1 MTRQLDAFAPY
12 DPGPRAVLPAAVAPA
27 FAAGLTFDE
36 RRELDAIFAR
46 KGHGSAVV
54 QAYQRPPA
62 VRRLDGNEVAD
73 LPGIASARLAKGPT
87 TDDPAR
93 PLWLYRVGGSG
104 PQTGNR
110 ADSPPACGNV
120 DSVDVAPKHVSVL
133 TRAELHQRS
142 NSLDIRHLRHSVKNS
157 LRSLF
162 PRQSNLRK
170 CGHRRH
176 GAGVE
181 ARVRDVR
188 QHDGTKAQLGY
199 VAGLVRCGS
208 VWSCPTCA
216 ASISG
221 TRARVVSAVV
231 EAHRAAGGGAYMLTL
246 TARHSVKMRLP
257 ALKRAVSRGFQKFQ
271 QGKGWT
277 LLKRQM
283 GFVGSIRALEVTIG
297 GNGYHPHLHILFA
310 VRAPL
315 SPVELREL
323 EDAIYDRWCSSLAR
337 VSELAGVIPSRE
349 NGVRLDECHEA
360 NYIQKLGLA
369 AELTSGI
376 DKKAR
381 GENRTPFQVAV
392 DWHRQHDGHD
402 AHTFRRYARGIKGTK
417 QLTWSRIS
425 KKSRAKGAPETDLRV
440 IYAAAIRA
448 LDAEPEQPT
457 LTGLESD
464 KEILLREE
472 SAGATVAALDGRQ
485 WDALARVLR
494 AAGEDAEYFVRQ
506 AAERE
511 GAHGVEAL
519 LAIAHQLGKEMAD
532 AKPWLRKWLKW
543 LAPANPLADAWRVVA
558 LRC

>member
-1 MTRQLDAFAPY
+1 MTAEQRSLFPA
-12 DPGPRAVLPAAVAPA
+12 LPPASVIVPASAAPA

-46 KGHGSAVV
+46 KGHGSAIV
-54 QAYQRPPA
+54 QAYQRPPV
-62 VRRLDGNEVAD
+62 VRRPSEKQLAD
-73 LPGIASARLAKGPT
+73 LPGIASARLAKAPT
-87 TDDPAR
+87 SDDPAR

-104 PQTGNR
+104 PQTGDK
-110 ADSPPACGNV
+110 ADSGPACGNV

-188 QHDGTKAQLGY
+188 QDDGTKAQLGY

-297 GNGYHPHLHILFA
+297 GNGYHPHLHILLA

-402 AHTFRRYARGIKGTK
+402 AHTFRRYARGIKGTR
-417 QLTWSRIS
+417 QLTWSRG
-425 KKSRAKGAPETDLRV
+425 KDGAHDLRV
-440 IYAAAIRA
+440 IYAAAVRA

-494 AAGEDAEYFVRQ
+494 AAGEDAEFFVRQ